1 MSDQLKMND
10 ESIIMIAKLVQIAM
24 LTGTD
29 VVDNLRTLRFES
41 TGDGVL
47 GPHPEF
53 VQNFEDNLQRMQNE
67 IRIPNQA

>member
-1 MSDQLKMND
+1 MND

-41 TGDGVL
+41 DANGVL

-53 VQNFEDNLQRMQNE
+53 VQNFEDNLKRMQEQIN
-67 IRIPNQA
+67 IPNQA